1 MIVTLNYMITQET
14 VKIPLNLASF
24 AYEQFNGSEP
34 INLGIFIEMGAR
46 LLESGTQAYSTETP
60 ERKVVIDGFVS
71 RPPRSSLH
79 VSMREEQLTVLYTAR
94 EMAKPEF
101 PKIDI
106 NGIAALA
113 LMELQIFES
122 RRSEDVVEEVVPV
135 RDSLSILFRQNNLPQ
150 IIKI

>member
-1 MIVTLNYMITQET
+1 
-14 VKIPLNLASF
+14 
-24 AYEQFNGSEP
+24 
-34 INLGIFIEMGAR
+34 
-46 LLESGTQAYSTETP
+46 
-60 ERKVVIDGFVS
+60 
-71 RPPRSSLH
+71 
-79 VSMREEQLTVLYTAR
+79 MREEQLTVLYTAR